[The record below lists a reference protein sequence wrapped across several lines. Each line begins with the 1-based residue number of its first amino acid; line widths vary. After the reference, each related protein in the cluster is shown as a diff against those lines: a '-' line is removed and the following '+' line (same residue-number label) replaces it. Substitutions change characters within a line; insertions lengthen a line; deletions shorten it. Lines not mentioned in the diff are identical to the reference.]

1 MWQTILF
8 EKSALSLFILIIII
22 NGFINKNQRDIG
34 WNIYKYLENLG
45 RWTKDKTQMTLGGG
59 GKWGKITAI

>member
-45 RWTKDKTQMTLGGG
+45 RWTKDKTQMTLGEGG
-59 GKWGKITAI
+59 NWVK

>member
-22 NGFINKNQRDIG
+22 NGFIYKNQRDIG

-45 RWTKDKTQMTLGGG
+45 RWTKDKTQMTLGEGG
-59 GKWGKITAI
+59 NGVK

>member
-45 RWTKDKTQMTLGGG
+45 RWTKDKTQMTLG
-59 GKWGKITAI
+59 